1 MAFGLKYDSL
11 ENYLKSYGKYIV
23 RQARGIL
30 KKRGKNV
37 TGKLSKSL
45 RYDIVETKDGY
56 DIQFL
61 ASKYAAFVN
70 KGVSGTQGRRTYIDK
85 DGNRKVSPFKFKKQP
100 PSSVI
105 EGWIKNRG
113 IRGRK
118 LQASTYRLKDGT
130 VKKRN
135 DAGQFIT
142 RKSLA
147 FLIARGIKRKGIP
160 AASFYT
166 QPLSY
171 SFNKFKKD
179 MMQHFK
185 TDILNEIKTFK
196 K

>member
-105 EGWIKNRG
+105 ERWIGNRG
-113 IRGRK
+113 IQGRNRK
-118 LQASTYRLKDGT
+118 GR
-130 VKKRN
+130 
-135 DAGQFIT
+135 FIT

-179 MMQHFK
+179 MIQHFK

>member
-23 RQARGIL
+23 RQARSIL

-45 RYDIVETKDGY
+45 KYKIVESKEGY

-85 DGNRKVSPFKFKKQP
+85 DGNRKLSPFKFKPGVGNAPNIGAIQT
-100 PSSVI
+100 
-105 EGWIKNRG
+105 WINRKG
-113 IRGRK
+113 IKGRDD
-118 LQASTYRLKDGT
+118 LGR
-130 VKKRN
+130 
-135 DAGQFIT
+135 FIKS
-142 RKSLA
+142 KSLA
-147 FLIARGIKRKGIP
+147 YLISKSIQRKGIP
-160 AASFYT
+160 GVSFYT

-179 MMQHFK
+179 MIQHFK

>member
-1 MAFGLKYDSL
+1 MPFGLKYDSI
-11 ENYLKSYGKYIV
+11 ENYLKSYGKFIV
-23 RQARGIL
+23 RQARNIL
-30 KKRGKNV
+30 KSKGKDT

-45 RYDIVETKDGY
+45 RYKVVKNKDGF
-56 DIQFL
+56 DIKFL

-70 KGVSGTQGRRTYIDK
+70 KGVSGTQIRRTYIDK
-85 DGNRKVSPFKFKKQP
+85 DGKRKQSPFKFKSGVGNAPNIGAIQT
-100 PSSVI
+100 
-105 EGWIKNRG
+105 WINRKG
-113 IRGRK
+113 IKGRDD
-118 LQASTYRLKDGT
+118 LGR
-130 VKKRN
+130 
-135 DAGQFIT
+135 FIKS
-142 RKSLA
+142 KSLA
-147 FLIARGIKRKGIP
+147 YLISKSIQRKGIP

>member
-45 RYDIVETKDGY
+45 RYEIVETKKGY

-61 ASKYAAFVN
+61 ASKYASFVN
-70 KGVSGTQGRRTYIDK
+70 KGVSGTEGRRTYIDQ
-85 DGNRKVSPFKFKKQP
+85 DGKRKVSPFKFKNQP

-113 IRGRK
+113 IQGRDRK
-118 LQASTYRLKDGT
+118 GR
-130 VKKRN
+130 
-135 DAGQFIT
+135 FIT

-179 MMQHFK
+179 MIQHFK

>member
-45 RYDIVETKDGY
+45 RYEIVETKKGY

-61 ASKYAAFVN
+61 ASKYASFVN
-70 KGVSGTQGRRTYIDK
+70 KGVSGTEGRRTYIDQ
-85 DGNRKVSPFKFKKQP
+85 DGKRKVSPFNFKKQP

-113 IRGRK
+113 IQGRDRK
-118 LQASTYRLKDGT
+118 GR
-130 VKKRN
+130 
-135 DAGQFIT
+135 FIT

-179 MMQHFK
+179 MIQHFK

>member
-1 MAFGLKYDSL
+1 MLGLNYDGI

-30 KKRGKNV
+30 KQRGKDD

-45 RYDIVETKDGY
+45 KFKITQDKEGY
-56 DIQFL
+56 EIKFL

-70 KGVSGTQGRRTYIDK
+70 KGVSGTKGTRTYIDA
-85 DGNRKVSPFKFKKQP
+85 DGKRKRSPFKFKKQP

-105 EGWIKNRG
+105 EGWVKRKGIK
-113 IRGRK
+113 GR
-118 LQASTYRLKDGT
+118 D
-130 VKKRN
+130 KKGR
-135 DAGQFIT
+135 FIT
-142 RKSLA
+142 RKSLS
-147 FLIARGIKRKGIP
+147 FLIARSIKKKGIP

-171 SFNKFKKD
+171 SYKLFKKE
-179 MMQHFK
+179 MVKHFK
-185 TDILNEIKTFK
+185 ADVLNEIKTFK